1 MNLKRQGDAWLDRI
15 FKSVIGFAVLGLI
28 ILLLGVFLIQ
38 KMFQDI
44 LSNGT
49 NPGGTPAQQTPA
61 KKN

>member
-15 FKSVIGFAVLGLI
+15 LKSVIGFAVLGLI
-28 ILLLGVFLIQ
+28 ILLLGVFMIN

-44 LSNGT
+44 LGSVT
-49 NPGGTPAQQTPA
+49 NPGGTAVQQTPA

>member
-28 ILLLGVFLIQ
+28 ILLVGVFLIN

-44 LSNGT
+44 LGSVT
-49 NPGGTPAQQTPA
+49 NPSGTPATQSQP